1 MYWTIRF
8 NIANHQ
14 DEYVKCLRIMKDI
27 LERQPNNILEKE
39 FLRKVEYYSSK
50 NKVVF
55 PEIMRRNA
63 RKCYEE
69 LPQIGREDKI
79 EYVFCVDCSNENDMV
94 NLIYFCLANEELGE
108 KSVLCIKTSDQKV
121 EANIRDLISV
131 LLNKEI
137 IKKCYTVTGSDFKKV
152 SKGTHRIIR
161 RFSPIYR
168 IDEKEEPVAYW
179 RQSVYSFL
187 RKLYRKVPVGDY
199 GYKYTE
205 NYFLPHICPKVLKDK
220 HSDDIN
226 MGEFDSDLWLMNIF
240 SECFCSGETNETR
253 RVGFVETRYEIWKS
267 KEFFDSVK
275 DMSLLSMYIFC
286 ISDYFMKTVASD
298 QMTQI
303 EQEIFDARDMA
314 EGLLQILENIYH
326 SEKRRGYF
334 CFRIHSNSE
343 GRSKE
348 YLGKQY
354 QGYIKR
360 RGKDAEQVIN
370 YLEIKVA
377 DYSHCTIPN
386 HFFCH
391 FKKRMENAEGEEKR
405 IYTKIR
411 SRAEKLNVQSFFK
424 TLKFWEEYNS
434 ISENVV
440 HHYGIQIFESLV
452 SCYEGYFRVRSQEK
466 YQIDYKKEFYSSINS
481 DGEKKNASK
490 LGIPGTQYDI
500 LMPFKEQQIM
510 QNISLNV
517 NIDYTKSLLEE
528 FSMSGDTISFTDV
541 DCLKVFD
548 EVQKGRKMLYQERKE
563 KTIEELS
570 VRLKESL
577 GQMEDN
583 LIIHFSAEKI
593 ALTMVEI
600 FCKAVILYIAQR
612 TPGHKCYIMITECT
626 QSHLVEI
633 TRIMALFY
641 DKSGYNPMMEGTQ
654 IFMSG
659 QKEGEEFLITGTD
672 LEDAIGSTEKLAF
685 ARCIHPNCL
694 KTLKKMLKKRKK
706 NKTDDEKLQNNK
718 KAEKNAENPKI
729 DKNPNK
735 VVSIAPFDMLP
746 YDENKATLFERS
758 LQNTLEQDVQSEKF
772 GCKIEGL
779 HVRIGSK
786 IHVRTFYEAELLFHN
801 NYYTSRFAYWL
812 FRELMKHSEMDKQKQ
827 FILVGYENYSEMLLS
842 ELCNMLVSSG
852 IQTEYLIYEQKD
864 VGKFRGCVDFKQCKD
879 EQFVIIVPIN
889 STMTTHIKVSGF
901 LERTIREVLE
911 KENDKKCAEYYL
923 NTVLNY
929 GIVLISDRKGKEEN
943 TYWKKSKERNVI
955 KSKINQQEM
964 KFYTEVIS
972 EWTHPLTCKA
982 CFPEDDYTKEVPLVE
997 TSKASVV
1004 PMHAIGIRRKDVDRK
1019 NLDVSEEE
1027 MEKLK
1032 ELSKF
1037 LVYDHVER
1045 NGNHFSYYF
1054 ATEKLWEFSD
1064 VRKNVQKWLKEKK
1077 KVFPDEQCKIY
1088 DIIVA
1093 PLHFSN
1099 TTFLEEVNKYL
1110 FSSAALVLHFDVDK
1124 EFRMNVRTKYSSVQQ
1139 LYDNLCLDDEESI
1152 INFHF
1157 VDDTIISGR
1166 TYNRMKSLMCSLVNI
1181 RSDSKV
1187 TIHIFKSVVVLLNRM
1202 SSSSIKN
1209 YIEDTKY
1216 FMAYFNLNISSMR
1229 VNSDA
1234 CVLCKKY
1241 DEWNVLAEQAS
1252 LNEVYQY
1259 WKDKCDKIKCKP
1271 VETVEL
1277 KKREPLHQRRA
1288 EQYMI
1293 VSHRAKKML
1302 DVLCDSAS
1310 KDEIKQ
1316 EIVGKLFPDNVD
1328 EEFEEMI
1335 AVLKVLGRPFMT
1347 FRKEEKEAVF
1357 ELMLIMLDAV
1367 LSEQAPARVLVWES
1381 VHTPFK
1387 LSAEKE
1393 KFNAILQQLWYN
1405 KENRRKIIT
1414 MLLNRLA
1421 ELESNYIIR
1430 KHSMNRI
1437 MSYCNNIADEK
1448 LRMEFAKNYLNRVKQ
1463 LVGQS
1468 NDFAKGLYLEYLLLY
1483 DEEYQEGVSGKSIV
1497 SLAGRDEYTS
1507 FKRNVYLEN
1516 TKLANY
1522 GIEYLADRFMDGREY
1537 TEENFKDVLNDNYYF
1552 DNFVQYLS
1560 FHKMVLV
1567 DKRDKIERFFSVDEV
1582 KKLEGMVRFQLL
1594 YQKIF
1599 NEWKISRMEPDK
1611 EQENEGDLK
1620 NKFAEMLEY
1629 LKVASGAMDGE
1640 IIVPYKAQNESE
1652 KYIALGL
1659 GKSNEIRCME
1669 NKEQQLLEFMKENNQ
1684 FEKDTYAICNRTN
1697 GQKWIL
1703 LKFYDEIDA
1712 GNGRASTI
1720 YLLFPFDVKD
1730 DGLILHALK
1739 NILIFR
1745 SKIWKILN
1753 LSGSTLLQNWT
1764 DNLFYKQQMLKS
1776 RAVGHSEMESLLKQF
1791 EKLVN
1796 LVCSD
1801 DYKKK
1806 DREDLYFY
1814 KRHFELLINSLI
1826 GFMNSQ
1832 VLGGKG
1838 EDFMSSS
1845 KMKFLEFWNGEEKNL
1860 KAVSV
1865 IWNLKINVQGKEQLM
1880 ERRIRSGTEQK
1891 DKIPAFDVLRTLF
1904 LAIFQNAAKHGVNK
1918 EGNGRTVK
1926 IYVEGDNL
1934 CFSNIVGEKEKDQIE
1949 KNITAEAYRIGEGIS
1964 QAVIFDICQSWYSK
1978 ARYDEMFVIE
1988 KAEDSSKE
1996 WSYVVKLPI
2005 LERGNEK

>member
-1 MYWTIRF
+1 MYWTIKF

-14 DEYVKCLRIMKDI
+14 DEYVKCLRIRKDI
-27 LERQPNNILEKE
+27 LKGQANDIPEKE
-39 FLRKVEYYSSK
+39 FLRKIEYCSSR

-55 PEIMRRNA
+55 PEIMGRNV
-63 RKCYEE
+63 RNCYEE
-69 LPQIGREDKI
+69 LPQIGQGDET
-79 EYVFCVDCSNENDMV
+79 EYVFSVDCSNENDMV
-94 NLIYFCLANEELGE
+94 NLIYFCLVNEELDG
-108 KSVLCIKTSDQKV
+108 KAVLCIKTDDPKV
-121 EANIRDLISV
+121 EANIRDLLSV

-137 IKKCYTVTGSDFKKV
+137 IKKCYTVAGSNYKKV

-161 RFSPIYR
+161 RFTPIYR
-168 IDEKEEPVAYW
+168 IDEKKEPVAYW
-179 RQSVYSFL
+179 RQSVFSFL
-187 RKLYRKVPVGDY
+187 KKLYGKIPVGDY
-199 GYKYTE
+199 GYEYTK
-205 NYFLPHICPKVLKDK
+205 NYFLPHICPKILKGK
-220 HSDDIN
+220 NSDDIN
-226 MGEFDSDLWLMNIF
+226 IGEFDSDVWLMNIF
-240 SECFCSGETNETR
+240 SECFCTGETKETR
-253 RVGFVETRYEIWKS
+253 RIGFVKTRYELWKS
-267 KEFFDSVK
+267 KELFEYVK

-286 ISDYFMKTVASD
+286 ISDYFMKTDVPD
-298 QMTQI
+298 TIEQI

-326 SEKRRGYF
+326 SEKRKGYF
-334 CFRIHSNSE
+334 CFRIHNNGE

-348 YLGKQY
+348 YLGRQY
-354 QGYIKR
+354 QGYMRR
-360 RGKDAEQVIN
+360 RGKEEPAIN

-405 IYTKIR
+405 IYTKIQR
-411 SRAEKLNVQSFFK
+411 RAEKLNVQSFFK
-424 TLKFWEEYNS
+424 ALKFWEDYNS
-434 ISENVV
+434 ISENAV

-452 SCYEGYFRVRSQEK
+452 SCYEGYFRVRSQEE
-466 YQIDYKKEFYSSINS
+466 YQIEYGKEFYSSING
-481 DGEKKNASK
+481 DGEKKTASK
-490 LGIPGTQYDI
+490 WGIPGTQYDI
-500 LMPFKEQQIM
+500 LIPFKEQQVM

-528 FSMSGDTISFTDV
+528 FSVSGDTVSFTDT
-541 DCLKVFD
+541 DCLKVFN
-548 EVQKGRKMLYQERKE
+548 EVQKDREMLYQERKE

-570 VRLKESL
+570 IRLKESL
-577 GQMEDN
+577 GQKEDN

-600 FCKAVILYIAQR
+600 FCKAVILYIAQKQQ
-612 TPGHKCYIMITECT
+612 GHKCYIMITECT

-641 DKSGYNPMMEGTQ
+641 DKRGYNPMMEGTQ

-672 LEDAIGSTEKLAF
+672 LEEAIGSTEKLAF

-706 NKTDDEKLQNNK
+706 NDEKKNNK
-718 KAEKNAENPKI
+718 KIEENDEKHKI
-729 DKNPNK
+729 EKTPNK

-746 YDENKATLFERS
+746 YDENKKTLFERS
-758 LQNTLEQDVQSEKF
+758 LKNTLEQDVQSEKF
-772 GCKIEGL
+772 GCRIEGL

-812 FRELMKHSEMDKQKQ
+812 FRELLEHIEMDKQKQ
-827 FILVGYENYSEMLLS
+827 FVLVGYENYSEMLLS

-852 IQTEYLIYEQKD
+852 IQTEYLIYEQKA
-864 VGKFRGCVDFKQCKD
+864 VGKFRGCVDFKKCKD
-879 EQFVIIVPIN
+879 DQFVIIVPIN

-901 LERTIREVLE
+901 LERTIRKELE
-911 KENDKKCAEYYL
+911 KENDEKPEYHL
-923 NTVLNY
+923 SKVLNY
-929 GIVLISDRKGKEEN
+929 GIVLISDKKGKEEN
-943 TYWKKSKERNVI
+943 TYWKKSCKKRNVI
-955 KSKINQQEM
+955 ISKINQQEM

-982 CFPEDDYTKEVPLVE
+982 CFPENDYTKEVPLVE

-1004 PMHAIGIRRKDVDRK
+1004 PMHAIGIRRSNADRD

-1054 ATEKLWEFSD
+1054 ATEKLWDFPD

-1077 KVFPDEQCKIY
+1077 EVFPDEQCKIY

-1099 TTFLEEVNKYL
+1099 TTFLEEVNQYL

-1166 TYNRMKSLMCSLVNI
+1166 TYNRMKSLMCSLVN
-1181 RSDSKV
+1181 RRASSKV
-1187 TIHIFKSVVVLLNRM
+1187 TIHIFKSVVLLLNRM

-1241 DEWNVLAEQAS
+1241 DEWNLLAKQAS

-1271 VETVEL
+1271 IETVEL

-1293 VSHRAKKML
+1293 VSHKAKKLL
-1302 DVLCDSAS
+1302 DVLCDTAS
-1310 KDEIKQ
+1310 KDEIEH

-1357 ELMLIMLDAV
+1357 ELMLIMLDAL
-1367 LSEQAPARVLVWES
+1367 LSKQEPAKAVPS
-1381 VHTPFK
+1381 KIP
-1387 LSAEKE
+1387 AEIE
-1393 KFNAILQQLWYN
+1393 KFNAVLQQLWYN
-1405 KENRRKIIT
+1405 EENRRKIIT

-1421 ELESNYIIR
+1421 ELGSNFIIR
-1430 KHSMNRI
+1430 KRSMNRI
-1437 MSYCNNIADEK
+1437 MAYCSNITDKK
-1448 LRMEFAKNYLNRVKQ
+1448 LRKEFEKNYLNRVKQ

-1483 DEEYQEGVSGKSIV
+1483 DEEYQEDFSEKSIV
-1497 SLAGRDEYTS
+1497 SLAEGDEYTS

-1516 TKLANY
+1516 TKLADY

-1537 TEENFKDVLNDNYYF
+1537 TEDNVKAVLNDNYYF
-1552 DNFVQYLS
+1552 DNFIQYLS
-1560 FHKMVLV
+1560 FHKMVQV
-1567 DKRDKIERFFSVDEV
+1567 DETDKIKRFFSDDEV

-1599 NEWKISRMEPDK
+1599 DEWKISRMEPDR
-1611 EQENEGDLK
+1611 EPENEEDLK

-1629 LKVASGAMDGE
+1629 LKAASGAIDGE

-1659 GKSNEIRCME
+1659 GKSSEIRCME
-1669 NKEQQLLEFMKENNQ
+1669 NKEQQLLEFMKENDQ
-1684 FEKDTYAICNRTN
+1684 FEKDTYAICSRAN

-1720 YLLFPFDVKD
+1720 YLLFPFEVRD

-1739 NILIFR
+1739 NLLIFR

-1776 RAVGHSEMESLLKQF
+1776 RAVGHSEMESLLMQF

-1796 LVCSD
+1796 LVCSEEYEKKNNID
-1801 DYKKK
+1801 KFFYKK
-1806 DREDLYFY
+1806 Y
-1814 KRHFELLINSLI
+1814 FELLINSLI

-1838 EDFMSSS
+1838 EDFMAFSE
-1845 KMKFLEFWNGEEKNL
+1845 MKFLEFWNGEAKTME
-1860 KAVSV
+1860 AVSA
-1865 IWNLKINVQGKEQLM
+1865 IWNIKINVQEKDQLM
-1880 ERRIRSGTEQK
+1880 ERRIRKGTEQK
-1891 DKIPAFDVLRTLF
+1891 NKIPNSDVLRTLF

-1918 EGNGRTVK
+1918 GENGRIVK
-1926 IYVEGDNL
+1926 MYVEGDNL
-1934 CFSNIVGEKEKDQIE
+1934 CFSNIVGEKEKDKIE
-1949 KNITAEAYRIGEGIS
+1949 KNITQEAYRIGEGIS

-1988 KAEDSSKE
+1988 KAEDSGKE
-1996 WSYVVKLPI
+1996 WSYVAKLPI
-2005 LERGNEK
+2005 LERRNGK